1 MREPTTLLQ
10 ALMVQQRRWTRER
23 TLEELERRAREL
35 GERDYALSLRQLDR
49 WFAGEVGTPRPG
61 TCRVVEE
68 EFGYPIAALLAP
80 FSSHDEAE
88 LAASGAGWAAVAAAG
103 VAGVD
108 PGPLGGAC
116 MDSSERL
123 VIMGAAHEAGRQ
135 AEQAAAGDVPAETL
149 EQLHEQVVRLSVG
162 YLSGPM
168 LPMWVE
174 LQAVRTR
181 TFELLD
187 RTQRLG
193 QRHDLY
199 LLAGMVSCL
208 LAGTGGDLG
217 YPAAAMEWARAAATY
232 GELIGHDSLRAYAT
246 GQLAMFHYLEGN
258 PRRALRHARDAQQ
271 FAVEGS
277 AMVRLRG
284 LEALA
289 CSRLGDADGT
299 ASALMEAE
307 LARQRAGA
315 PDELHDR
322 TPGMFT
328 TTPAKLSYMAAM
340 ALTNVGDHDR
350 AAEQAQQ
357 AIRLYTSGPPEEVAQ
372 GAVNVARIDLATA
385 YLARRELDAAQ
396 ETLTGVLA
404 VAPDERT
411 TIILARIAGLHGRLV
426 TGGFQHDRQ
435 ATQLAETIEDFRAGA
450 AAHQLPG
457 R

>member
-10 ALMVQQRRWTRER
+10 ALMAQRRWTRER
-23 TLEELERRAREL
+23 TLEELERGAREL

-80 FSSHDEAE
+80 FSSHDEAK
-88 LAASGAGWAAVAAAG
+88 LAASGASWSAVATAG

-168 LPMWVE
+168 LPMFVE

-208 LAGTGGDLG
+208 LAGTSGDLG

-271 FAVEGS
+271 LAVAGS

-289 CSRLGDADGT
+289 CSRLGDAAGT
-299 ASALMEAE
+299 VSALMEAE
-307 LARQRAGA
+307 LARQRDAA

-328 TTPAKLSYMAAM
+328 TTPAKLAYMAAM

-350 AAEQAQQ
+350 AADQAQQ

-372 GAVNVARIDLATA
+372 GAVNVARIDLTTA
-385 YLARRELDAAQ
+385 HLARRQLDAAQ

-426 TGGFQHDRQ
+426 TGAFRQDRQ
-435 ATQLAETIEDFRAGA
+435 AIELAEAIEDFRAGA
-450 AAHQLPG
+450 AVHQLPG